1 MSIRYRI
8 VQNKMRGTANFGKW
22 YGRATILDEISTRE
36 LADDI
41 SHSTT
46 VTYADVLAV
55 LTELSR
61 QMKVHLQNSQRVV
74 LDGIGALKVGLRTQL
89 VENSKKFSLG
99 SIKSYRIVYTPESQF
114 IATGYNAKG
123 HRTGKYVKSLLA
135 GVTAK
140 NMAEEVKGAKKNTEP
155 SAPASGH

>member
-74 LDGIGALKVGLRTQL
+74 LDGIGAFKVGLRTQL
-89 VENSKKFSLG
+89 VENSKKTARSLAWAA
-99 SIKSYRIVYTPESQF
+99 SRA
-114 IATGYNAKG
+114 IALCILPN
-123 HRTGKYVKSLLA
+123 RSLSLLA
-135 GVTAK
+135 TTPKATARVS
-140 NMAEEVKGAKKNTEP
+140 M
-155 SAPASGH
+155 